1 VSIAEF
7 SRGTGSYVRSAVA
20 SFLRVGELDVGM
32 LEAASE
38 LVIYARTDKSWRPT
52 ALEWRGFC
60 NVHFPVPVRAHL
72 FFIPVDT
79 ASEFGE
85 EVARRVYVA
94 ATGRGFV
101 CAVEQAAF
109 ALGGAQAVAD
119 LVLSEQR
126 ERQPAERVPPA

>member
-1 VSIAEF
+1 VNLLEHN
-7 SRGTGSYVRSAVA
+7 RGTRSYMRAAVA
-20 SFLRVGELDVGM
+20 SFLRVDELDVGM
-32 LEAASE
+32 FEVPGTLF
-38 LVIYARTDKSWRPT
+38 VYARTDKPWRPT
-52 ALEWRGFC
+52 SLEWEGFTR
-60 NVHFPVPVRAHL
+60 VTVPAPVRTHL
-72 FFIPVDT
+72 FFLPADV
-79 ASEFGE
+79 APEFGE